1 MEQLKYIL
9 TKENIKIVNI
19 DYKENVELTLEIP
32 EEKWN
37 LISDENERLGLEI
50 TIKENTTKKYIEI

>member
-19 DYKENVELTLEIP
+19 DYKEDVELALEIP

-37 LISDENERLGLEI
+37 LISDENERLSLKI
-50 TIKENTTKKYIEI
+50 TIKENTTKKYVEI